1 MLLIVGGECLLIESA
16 TLGNAK
22 MESVQVSNG
31 WFQQPSTTMVA
42 SGGKTFKPPEWMPW
56 SLIFSGAVVLLYSFT
71 LPRRWGKSGG

>member
-1 MLLIVGGECLLIESA
+1 MLIVGGECLLIESA

-31 WFQQPSTTMVA
+31 WFQQAETKEVA

-71 LPRRWGKSGG
+71 LPRRWGQSGG